1 MVTICHYC
9 SYCFF
14 LRISHA
20 PRPVKDKAKPRF
32 HASEASP
39 VCGRLDAPRTAL
51 SAKGVG
57 SSSIVTILRRLAPS
71 TCGAS
76 GVTGSAGVPGSS
88 GVGVVSGAPG
98 VGVGV
103 GLLSGVVDGVV
114 VGVAVGVEVGVAVGD
129 TVGVTVRV
137 YVGVG

>member
-1 MVTICHYC
+1 MT
-9 SYCFF
+9 
-14 LRISHA
+14 SHA

-71 TCGAS
+71 TCGVS

-88 GVGVVSGAPG
+88 GVPGSFGVGVVSGVSG

-103 GLLSGVVDGVV
+103 GLLSGIVDGVA
-114 VGVAVGVEVGVAVGD
+114 VGVAVGVG
-129 TVGVTVRV
+129 VGVTVG
-137 YVGVG
+137 VGVGVFTGLGSPLSPG